1 MVSETI
7 EHAGFSPVAAGTE
20 RPMLGVGLL
29 GYGFMGKVHSSAY
42 KRIPHVYWPPAAIPQ
57 LVAICGRT
65 TDTVADVA
73 RRYGFAGYYTD
84 WRAMLADERIQI
96 FDNCASHALHV
107 EPSIAAIAAG
117 KHVICEKPLALSSAD
132 AWRMLSAARAAGVR
146 HMCGFNYRFAP
157 AIRLA
162 RDLVTGGALGRIYE
176 FRCRYLQESDRDP
189 DRPLRRRPDPA
200 SERAG
205 TLANLG
211 CHIIDLA
218 RFLIGEPSE
227 VSARMS
233 TVVRERAIVGGERVA
248 IQSDDTFGALATF
261 AGGIQGTLEGSRVAT
276 GRKNQLT
283 FEINGSEGT
292 LAFDL
297 ERLNELQIHL
307 VNGATAGLA
316 GFSDV
321 LITDSRH
328 PFVRVWWPGGHIL
341 GWEHAHVH
349 ELQHFIEAIA
359 LDKEIGPFGATFED
373 GYRAAVIA
381 ETIARAA
388 DTGRKLAIRYAE
400 D

>member
-1 MVSETI
+1 MVI
-7 EHAGFSPVAAGTE
+7 ERDGFTPIAHRE
-20 RPMLGVGLL
+20 DRPELGVGML

-42 KRIPHVYWPPAAIPQ
+42 SRIPHVYWPPAAVPR

-65 TDTVADVA
+65 TATVADVA

-96 FDNCASHALHV
+96 FDNCASHDLHA
-107 EPSIAAIAAG
+107 EPSIAAAAAG
-117 KHVICEKPLALSSAD
+117 KHVICEKPLALNSAD
-132 AWRMLSAARAAGVR
+132 AWRMLAAARKAGVR
-146 HMCGFNYRFAP
+146 HMCGFNYRFVP

-162 RDLVTGGALGRIYE
+162 RDLVASGALGRIYE
-176 FRCRYLQESDRDP
+176 FHCRYLQESARDP
-189 DRPLRRRPDPA
+189 AKPLRSRPDPA
-200 SERAG
+200 VERAG

-218 RFLIGEPSE
+218 RFLIGEPGE
-227 VSARMS
+227 VSGRMS

-248 IQSDDTFGALATF
+248 IRSDDTFGALITF
-261 AGGIQGTLEGSRVAT
+261 ADGTLGTLEGSRVAT

-283 FEINGSEGT
+283 FEINGSEGS

-297 ERLNELQIHL
+297 ERLNELRVHL
-307 VNGATAGLA
+307 VNGAAGLE
-316 GFSDV
+316 GFGDV

-328 PFVRVWWPGGHIL
+328 PFVRAWWPGGHIL

-359 LDKEIGPFGATFED
+359 LDKEVGPFGATFED

-381 ETIARAA
+381 ETIMQSA

-400 D
+400 G